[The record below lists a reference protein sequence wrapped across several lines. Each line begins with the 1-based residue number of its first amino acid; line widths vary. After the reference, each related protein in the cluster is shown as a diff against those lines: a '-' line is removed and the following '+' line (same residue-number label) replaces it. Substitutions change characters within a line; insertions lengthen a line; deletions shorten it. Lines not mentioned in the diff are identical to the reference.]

1 LHRAG
6 TPASRAE
13 AQRLLLQACEF
24 LERAEPA
31 HPAPLLVR
39 RAIRLLDMNFLEI
52 MQELTPQSVTEIE
65 RLAGLGR
72 S

>member
-1 LHRAG
+1 
-6 TPASRAE
+6 
-13 AQRLLLQACEF
+13 
-24 LERAEPA
+24 
-31 HPAPLLVR
+31 VR

-52 MQELTPQSVTEIE
+52 MQELTPQSVAEIE